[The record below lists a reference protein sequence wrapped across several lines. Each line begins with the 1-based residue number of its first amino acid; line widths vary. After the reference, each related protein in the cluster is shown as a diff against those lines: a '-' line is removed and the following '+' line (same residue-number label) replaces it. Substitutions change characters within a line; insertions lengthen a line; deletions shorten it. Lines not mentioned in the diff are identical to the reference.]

1 MRKKDLRRSGKIA
14 VGFFAFLLLSVLLP
28 ANCLAACSAG
38 TVPEVIYAGDGTT
51 SEVQTLNA
59 ANLDTFRNLMPGEST
74 AHQDI
79 QVENKSAQNM
89 NVYFQAQPSDSTT
102 AKLLDALQL
111 KVTFK
116 MADGSEKTLYSG
128 PASGKNGTSQ
138 QSDFPKKDIVTSP
151 VRLGYVYGNS
161 TSGIIS
167 ASLAAP
173 ETMTDEYE
181 NTQANLKWTL
191 EFENI
196 PAESIGNESTPLA
209 PPGSGKIPNAGV
221 PLSNPPKTGQSSL
234 LPVFIVGGAAL
245 LLLLVILIRR
255 RKTE

>member
-14 VGFFAFLLLSVLLP
+14 VGFFAFLLLSVLQP
-28 ANCLAACSAG
+28 ANCLAASSAG
-38 TVPEVIYAGDGTT
+38 TVPEVIYTGDGTT
-51 SEVQTLNA
+51 TDVQTLNA

-74 AHQDI
+74 APQNI
-79 QVENKSAQNM
+79 RVENKSTQNM
-89 NVYFQAQPSDSTT
+89 SVYFQAQPTDSKT

-116 MADGSEKTLYSG
+116 MDDGSEKTLYSG
-128 PASGKNGTSQ
+128 PATGKKGTAP
-138 QSDFPKKDIVTSP
+138 QSDIVTSP

-161 TSGIIS
+161 TSGVIS
-167 ASLAAP
+167 ASLTAP
-173 ETMTDEYE
+173 ETMKDEYE
-181 NTQANLKWTL
+181 NAQANLKWTL
-191 EFENI
+191 QFENI

-209 PPGSGKIPNAGV
+209 PTGSGKIPNAGV